1 MLSYLLSFTV
11 HILVMQRAQTT
22 TPMAVYTYSGVSC
35 NKLSNKSTYCTALSI
50 HRDMQC
56 TKLLASITDVHVQT
70 VQITLGKSVI
80 MICQQIYPQINSLRL
95 HYIHTRPL
103 FKIFNATSF
112 TGFTYVNKCPTH
124 RHLVRSNDG
133 GWGICL
139 RTLKPVKEVVL
150 NI

>member
-70 VQITLGKSVI
+70 VRITLGKSVI

-95 HYIHTRPL
+95 HYNAVVGVHGNKRVITDRVIYTRDRCSKSLTRPL
-103 FKIFNATSF
+103 SQVSHT
-112 TGFTYVNKCPTH
+112 
-124 RHLVRSNDG
+124 
-133 GWGICL
+133 
-139 RTLKPVKEVVL
+139 
-150 NI
+150 